1 MHASGTHSGTLILS
15 DGTAVPPTGRHIA
28 HDWVALVAF
37 DTEGRIDRID
47 EFYDELVLLL
57 QLGLAQPL

>member
-15 DGTAVPPTGRHIA
+15 DGTAVPPTGRHIEQ
-28 HDWVALVAF
+28 DWVALVTF
-37 DTEGRIDRID
+37 DTEGRIERID
-47 EFYDELVLLL
+47 EFYDEFVLLL